1 MGNDYI
7 SKEELAN
14 LLKDIND
21 CSSKSRD
28 AKNKL
33 VQEFRKYGNRYEE
46 FLFDVI
52 SYCEAGHLF
61 TTLAPKDEVFNQIV
75 DDLYKDMI
83 DCPL

>member
-7 SKEELAN
+7 SKEQLAN
-14 LLKDIND
+14 LLKEINE
-21 CSSKSRD
+21 CSSKSKN

-33 VQEFRKYGNRYEE
+33 VEEFRKYGNRYEE

-52 SYCEAGHLF
+52 SYCEAGCLF
-61 TTLAPKDEVFNQIV
+61 TELAPEDKIFNQIV